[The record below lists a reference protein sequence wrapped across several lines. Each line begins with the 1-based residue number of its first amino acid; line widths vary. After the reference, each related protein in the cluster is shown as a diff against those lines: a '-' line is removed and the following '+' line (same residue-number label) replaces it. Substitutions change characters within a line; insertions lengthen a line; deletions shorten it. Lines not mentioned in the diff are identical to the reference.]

1 MHACWLLI
9 AVLLTGCTSVTNV
22 RGRHAAALSAGD
34 IRQIRRLAQES
45 PHFGHTVFLLDT
57 IQRDRVHVRTREYEE
72 SGWSGTNIYIIR
84 RDGRWRIDETAPALG
99 ETERRVVI
107 H

>member
-9 AVLLTGCTSVTNV
+9 AVLLPGCTSVTKV
-22 RGRHAAALSAGD
+22 RGRHAATLSADD

-45 PHFGHTVFLLDT
+45 PHFGHTVFTFDT
-57 IQRDRVHVRTREYEE
+57 IRPDQVHVRTREYME
-72 SGWSGTNIYIIR
+72 SGSDGENFYVRR
-84 RDGRWRIDETAPALG
+84 RDGRWMVDERYPRLFQPERI
-99 ETERRVVI
+99 VVT